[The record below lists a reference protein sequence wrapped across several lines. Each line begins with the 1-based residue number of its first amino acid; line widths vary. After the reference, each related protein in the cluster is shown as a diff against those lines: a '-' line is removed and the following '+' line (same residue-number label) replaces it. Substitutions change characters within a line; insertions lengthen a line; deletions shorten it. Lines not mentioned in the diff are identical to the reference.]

1 MTPIFFKV
9 ALAFEC
15 WGFTSY
21 NHSYISEVKDTQSA
35 IILSGQTKELANHS
49 KKESQ

>member
-9 ALAFEC
+9 ALAFAC

-21 NHSYISEVKDTQSA
+21 NHSYISELRDTQSA